1 MQKILV
7 KIIWPNYGPNLN
19 LFFCEKTRIKCDG
32 GLYFRKRKWFG
43 DILSKSRGEGTEFFL
58 SLVRA
63 GLNLSSTG
71 KREFKENWVNLKMR
85 RRRWTGTRQDKG
97 SNPLGVGLSWLAL
110 LLVQTVRS
118 SLKEKQEEE
127 HFEKQESVFF
137 VLMLI
142 FIQWEHFAWEHETRT
157 TPQQQQQ
164 HLRYTSALITDVIS
178 RRLLM
183 NSSRYVRN
191 STRMSSNVSIRL
203 MVVATVGQPSLCS
216 LLPYHLGLML

>member
-1 MQKILV
+1 MERGG
-7 KIIWPNYGPNLN
+7 YG
-19 LFFCEKTRIKCDG
+19 I
-32 GLYFRKRKWFG
+32 
-43 DILSKSRGEGTEFFL
+43 FL

-63 GLNLSSTG
+63 GLNLSSAG
-71 KREFKENWVNLKMR
+71 KREFKENWVKLKMR
-85 RRRWTGTRQDKG
+85 RTGTRPDKG

-127 HFEKQESVFF
+127 HFEKQERVFF
-137 VLMLI
+137 VLMFI

-164 HLRYTSALITDVIS
+164 QQPLRYTSALITDVIS

-203 MVVATVGQPSLCS
+203 MVVATVGQLSLCP
-216 LLPYHLGLML
+216 LLTYHLGLML

>member
-1 MQKILV
+1 MERGG
-7 KIIWPNYGPNLN
+7 YG
-19 LFFCEKTRIKCDG
+19 I
-32 GLYFRKRKWFG
+32 
-43 DILSKSRGEGTEFFL
+43 FL

-63 GLNLSSTG
+63 GLNLSSAEKG
-71 KREFKENWVNLKMR
+71 EFKENWVNLKMR
-85 RRRWTGTRQDKG
+85 RRRWTGTRPDKG

-127 HFEKQESVFF
+127 HFEKQERVFF
-137 VLMLI
+137 VLMFI

-157 TPQQQQQ
+157 TPPQQQQ
-164 HLRYTSALITDVIS
+164 HRRYTSALITDVIS

-203 MVVATVGQPSLCS
+203 MVVATVQQLWLYFWLS
-216 LLPYHLGLML
+216 YQLGLVL